1 MRPITDRSVC
11 ASRNVRD
18 STRSSSPTRAAACRR
33 TSCPAC
39 SIPPSRRSPA
49 GRDSASVFPSRN
61 TSSRATAGR
70 SRPPPSPAPVPRSP
84 SCSLE
89 GTSMKILVADD
100 DSVLRAELAGL
111 LRDDGHDVVG
121 ASDGGEA
128 LRLVERES
136 FDAALLDLRMP
147 KAFGLEVLHRL
158 RVTRPGTAVVVI
170 TGQGT
175 IDAAVEAMKAGATD
189 FVEKPYEVD
198 ALRRTL
204 RTVQEEQ
211 HARTL
216 LGASAADGAVVRV
229 LSDAVARRA
238 LLAVVGPRAD
248 PPSGATRGFR
258 VEEDGPAT
266 DRLRTEPILSAQHRD
281 RSAHRNCRSSRR
293 LRG

>member
-1 MRPITDRSVC
+1 M
-11 ASRNVRD
+11 
-18 STRSSSPTRAAACRR
+18 
-33 TSCPAC
+33 
-39 SIPPSRRSPA
+39 
-49 GRDSASVFPSRN
+49 
-61 TSSRATAGR
+61 
-70 SRPPPSPAPVPRSP
+70 
-84 SCSLE
+84 
-89 GTSMKILVADD
+89 
-100 DSVLRAELAGL
+100 LRAELAGL

-238 LLAVVGPRAD
+238 LWAVVGPRAD
-248 PPSGATRGFR
+248 PPSGATRVFR
-258 VEEDGPAT
+258 VEEEGPST
-266 DRLRTEPILSAQHRD
+266 DRLRTEPALSAQHRD
-281 RSAHRNCRSSRR
+281 RSAHRRCRS
-293 LRG
+293 

>member
-1 MRPITDRSVC
+1 
-11 ASRNVRD
+11 
-18 STRSSSPTRAAACRR
+18 
-33 TSCPAC
+33 
-39 SIPPSRRSPA
+39 
-49 GRDSASVFPSRN
+49 
-61 TSSRATAGR
+61 
-70 SRPPPSPAPVPRSP
+70 
-84 SCSLE
+84 
-89 GTSMKILVADD
+89 
-100 DSVLRAELAGL
+100 
-111 LRDDGHDVVG
+111 
-121 ASDGGEA
+121 
-128 LRLVERES
+128 
-136 FDAALLDLRMP
+136 
-147 KAFGLEVLHRL
+147 LEVLHRL

-238 LLAVVGPRAD
+238 LWAVVGPRAD
-248 PPSGATRGFR
+248 PPSGATRVFP
-258 VEEDGPAT
+258 VEEEGPST

-281 RSAHRNCRSSRR
+281 RSAHRKCRSSRR
-293 LRG
+293 LRGLPVLPADRPRVRGHVSLGAPHERLLAAKGGAFILSSEDRALAEQS